1 MFDVRIF
8 VVASGLSLS
17 ALLVPPGAQ
26 AQTAPSPRDPRTGEL
41 VRQINA
47 IRVAAGRLP
56 LADAPELDA
65 AAQGHSEDMVAN
77 AYLDHTGSDGSE
89 PQDRAVRA
97 GYDVPP
103 RSGWLVV
110 EVISAISADPSG
122 PVNWW
127 INGDPAV
134 HGKVLLNPRWREIGG
149 GYAHGGPYGNY
160 WTVLVGCRPGVIPT
174 VLFDGVSY
182 EHAETCG

>member
-26 AQTAPSPRDPRTGEL
+26 AQTGPSPRDPRTGEL

-77 AYLDHTGSDGSE
+77 AYLDHTGSDGTE

-110 EVISAISADPSG
+110 EVISAISANPSG

-182 EHAETCG
+182 EHAETCA